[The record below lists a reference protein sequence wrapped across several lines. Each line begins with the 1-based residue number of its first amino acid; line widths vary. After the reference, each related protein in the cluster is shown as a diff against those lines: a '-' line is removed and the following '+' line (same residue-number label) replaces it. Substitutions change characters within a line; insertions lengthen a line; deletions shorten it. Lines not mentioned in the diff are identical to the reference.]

1 MLNALRADLAII
13 KERDPAARGVVE
25 ILCCYPGLH
34 ALTLHRLSH
43 RLWSTGA
50 PLLPLM
56 ARVLSQLG
64 RWLTGIEI
72 HPGAQIGR
80 GVFIDHGM
88 GVVIGETAIIGDQC
102 LLYQGVTLGG
112 TGKAHGKR
120 HPTLEPNVVVGAGA
134 KVLGAI
140 NVGANTRIGAGSVV
154 LRDVEPDSTVVGIP
168 GRVIHQSGVRIDPLA
183 HSALPDTEARVIR
196 NLMERIDTLEG
207 EVARTQACLRELAAG
222 RPLQERCGGQ
232 AQNLKD
238 REIIEFLGDIQ
249 TPQPTPFPRSEEA

>member
-1 MLNALRADLAII
+1 MLKALRADLAII
-13 KERDPAARGVVE
+13 KERDPAARGVLE

-34 ALTLHRLSH
+34 ALTLHRVSH
-43 RLWSTGA
+43 RLWQMGG
-50 PLLPLM
+50 PLTPLA
-56 ARVLSQLG
+56 ARILSQLG

-88 GVVIGETAIIGDQC
+88 GVVIGETTVIGDKC

-140 NVGANTRIGAGSVV
+140 QVGANTRIGAGSVV
-154 LRDVEPDSTVVGIP
+154 LRDVDANSTVVGVP
-168 GRVIHQSGVRIDPLA
+168 GRVVHQSGVRIDPLA
-183 HSALPDTEARVIR
+183 HSALPDAEARVIR
-196 NLMERIDTLEG
+196 NLMERIDALEG
-207 EVARTQACLRELAAG
+207 ELARTQACLRELAAG
-222 RPLQERCGGQ
+222 RPVLETCRGE

-238 REIIEFLGDIQ
+238 REILEFLG
-249 TPQPTPFPRSEEA
+249 EEAQQKSR